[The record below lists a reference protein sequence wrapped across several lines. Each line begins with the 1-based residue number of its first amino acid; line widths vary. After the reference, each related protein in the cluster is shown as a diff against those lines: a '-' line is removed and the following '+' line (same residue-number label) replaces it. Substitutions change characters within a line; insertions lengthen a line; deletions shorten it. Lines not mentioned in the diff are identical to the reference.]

1 MMEHKQLKSE
11 GKLKVKAAQR
21 LTLSNTMDYIVHGII
36 QARILEWVALPFS
49 RESSQPRDQ
58 KPRSSALQADSLS
71 TESQG
76 KPEVKLWLVLFS
88 DPLRIFKITM
98 CHGSWCP
105 FLPNPG
111 VGEGA
116 YGPTSTMQS
125 ENAGPGFRNLELN
138 LLRTSETVAD
148 WWQHRCTLRA
158 ADSLCPISK
167 HRKDMSAAS

>member
-1 MMEHKQLKSE
+1 MMEYKQLKSE

-98 CHGSWCP
+98 WHGSWCP